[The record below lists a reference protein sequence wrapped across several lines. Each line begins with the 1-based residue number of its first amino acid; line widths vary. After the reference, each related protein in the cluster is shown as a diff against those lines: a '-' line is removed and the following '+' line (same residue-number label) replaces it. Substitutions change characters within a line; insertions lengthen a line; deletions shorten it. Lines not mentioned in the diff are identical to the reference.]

1 MNEKILMKG
10 NEAMAE
16 AAIIAGCRYYFGYP
30 ITPQNEVPAYMSA
43 RLPKVGGVFI
53 QSESEIAAISMV
65 LGAAAAGARV
75 MTSSSSPGISLKQE
89 GLSYMA
95 GARLPCVIANIQR
108 AGPGLGG
115 IGPAQGDYFQAT
127 KGGGHGDYHLIV
139 LAPYSA
145 QEMADLTIEAFDL
158 ADNYRVPTMI
168 LGDAIVGQMMEP
180 VILPE
185 PSTKKLPVKE
195 WALTGAKGR
204 PSNIIRSYFSR
215 EEDVLKNNIIL
226 QKTYKQINDELVKF
240 EEYHTEDA
248 EIILVAYGASARVA
262 KSIVQ
267 DLRKTGIKI
276 GLIRPITLYP
286 FPKAVISKLADRVKN
301 FYVIEMSYGQ
311 MVEDVQLAV
320 NGKKPVHFYG
330 ISSGYLPFEFDI
342 KQHLEKIMGD
352 VK

>member
-1 MNEKILMKG
+1 MSEKILMKG

-89 GLSYMA
+89 GLSYIS

-145 QEMADLTIEAFDL
+145 QEMADLTIEAYDL
-158 ADNYRVPTMI
+158 TDTYRVPVMI
-168 LGDAIVGQMMEP
+168 LGDAIIGQMMEP
-180 VILPE
+180 VVLPE
-185 PSTKKLPVKE
+185 PSTKKLPVKD
-195 WALTGAKGR
+195 WALTGAKDR
-204 PSNIIRSYFSR
+204 KSNIIRSYFSK
-215 EEDVLKNNIIL
+215 EEDVLKNNVIL
-226 QKTYKQINDELVKF
+226 QKTYKQIKEELVKF
-240 EEYHTEDA
+240 EEFHTDDA
-248 EIILVAYGASARVA
+248 EIILVAYGASARIA

-276 GLIRPITLYP
+276 GLLRPITLYP
-286 FPKAVISKLADRVKN
+286 FPTEIISKLADRVKN

-311 MVEDVQLAV
+311 MVEDVRLSV

-330 ISSGYLPFEFDI
+330 ISSGYLPFESDI
-342 KQHLEKIMGD
+342 KQNIEKIMGGRE
-352 VK
+352 